1 MAMTLQC
8 CVVKQ
13 GTAGLMGMQ
22 MAQGAA
28 STESKFLSLIPYLY
42 HFIDYPFCFFL
53 RSPRRLFVQ
62 VHWVL

>member
-1 MAMTLQC
+1 MTLQC
-8 CVVKQ
+8 GVVKQ

-28 STESKFLSLIPYLY
+28 STESKFLSLIPTFLSII
-42 HFIDYPFCFFL
+42 HYPFCFFL
-53 RSPRRLFVQ
+53 RFTRRLFVQ

>member
-8 CVVKQ
+8 GVVKQ

-28 STESKFLSLIPYLY
+28 STESKFLSLIPIILSIIR
-42 HFIDYPFCFFL
+42 FAFFL
-53 RSPRRLFVQ
+53 RFPRRLFVQ